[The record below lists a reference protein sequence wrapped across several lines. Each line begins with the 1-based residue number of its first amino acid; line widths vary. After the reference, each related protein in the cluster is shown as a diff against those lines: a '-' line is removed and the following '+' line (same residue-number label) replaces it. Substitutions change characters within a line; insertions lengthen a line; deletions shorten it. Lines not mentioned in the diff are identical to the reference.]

1 MQLSPAIFFCFNSLV
16 INAFRLLSELYNT
29 FIIPYFFVWE
39 LFFTRF
45 FACVILNIY
54 ICIKF
59 QEKEVAYCL
68 FVRHETFGSRLISC
82 KTKYRNILF
91 TKIN

>member
-39 LFFTRF
+39 LRGS
-45 FACVILNIY
+45 IQN
-54 ICIKF
+54 
-59 QEKEVAYCL
+59 VAWTKC
-68 FVRHETFGSRLISC
+68 R
-82 KTKYRNILF
+82 TKYVKPLVHR
-91 TKIN
+91 

>member
-39 LFFTRF
+39 CMGHRTKRF
-45 FACVILNIY
+45 FQWSG
-54 ICIKF
+54 KMGERF
-59 QEKEVAYCL
+59 
-68 FVRHETFGSRLISC
+68 
-82 KTKYRNILF
+82 
-91 TKIN
+91 